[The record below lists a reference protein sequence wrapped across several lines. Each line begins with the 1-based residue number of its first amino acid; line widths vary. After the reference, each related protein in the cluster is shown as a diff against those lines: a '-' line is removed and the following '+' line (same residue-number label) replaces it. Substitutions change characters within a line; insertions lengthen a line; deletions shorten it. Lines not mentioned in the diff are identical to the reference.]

1 MRLIVLAPFLTL
13 LSQWV
18 SSSDDHS
25 EVHLQRRYDDGS
37 WHPTKYDRPGRLR
50 AFAINKPLL
59 KVHRHHHHHHHHHH
73 RPKIFRPVY
82 SPAYRPAYRYRPGY
96 RANFDYGG
104 GRPFCTKHELQA
116 AVRACGHHTHVTDQI
131 YDSFLKSIVR
141 AGITSKVELA
151 MFLTQVIWESG
162 GLRHKAELRCQQT
175 NCPHEYRLPGD
186 PRGKYYYG
194 RGYLQLS
201 WSYNYRKASR
211 EKYLVMISYIII
223 HTGWKRASNWHG
235 RLLRGF
241 GSIMFVRRLNIIDL
255 DIPRSILMEIW
266 NVSVGVQSRGGWGLV
281 RLRLRLIGDSII
293 TRRFIGLSTYLEHQ
307 GVVVAYFIFHRN
319 LPDLSN
325 NF

>member
-1 MRLIVLAPFLTL
+1 
-13 LSQWV
+13 
-18 SSSDDHS
+18 
-25 EVHLQRRYDDGS
+25 LQRRYDDGS

-211 EKYLVMISYIII
+211 EIFGDDFLYHHPHWVEKSEQLAWSTSAWFWKHNVRKKIKHHRFGYTTQYIN
-223 HTGWKRASNWHG
+223 GDLECKRWRPKQG
-235 RLLRGF
+235 RVGAGPF
-241 GSIMFVRRLNIIDL
+241 AFKADRRFYHYTKVYRALNL
-255 DIPRSILMEIW
+255 P
-266 NVSVGVQSRGGWGLV
+266 GAPRGGGCL
-281 RLRLRLIGDSII
+281 
-293 TRRFIGLSTYLEHQ
+293 
-307 GVVVAYFIFHRN
+307 FHI
-319 LPDLSN
+319 PPE
-325 NF
+325 FAGPQ